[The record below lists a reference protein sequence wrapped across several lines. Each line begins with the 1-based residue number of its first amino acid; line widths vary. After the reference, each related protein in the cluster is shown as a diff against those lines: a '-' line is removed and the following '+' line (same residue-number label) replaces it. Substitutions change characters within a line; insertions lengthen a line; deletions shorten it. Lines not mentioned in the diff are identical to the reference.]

1 MSDADSTLIISD
13 THLAHPAVRGKRR
26 LTAAHLR
33 PLWQGVRRLVVAG
46 DLAELQ
52 LVAARVE
59 AAREVEAMQ
68 EMCEQDGVELV
79 ILSGNH
85 DAFISDQRSL
95 SLMNGAVLVTHGDVL
110 HPAIAPWSRGAAAMK
125 KNTLEGIRRACRER
139 GVEALDMQGRLE
151 VAQHVAHRQFVEHE
165 SGGKH
170 GVMSMLRRPDR
181 VALMAWYWRN
191 QAGLG
196 AAF

>member
-1 MSDADSTLIISD
+1 M
-13 THLAHPAVRGKRR
+13 
-26 LTAAHLR
+26 
-33 PLWQGVRRLVVAG
+33 
-46 DLAELQ
+46 
-52 LVAARVE
+52 AARVE

-196 AAF
+196 AAFLEAMMPAARVLIFGHSHRPGVWQRGGRWVINTGSFALPCLGHARCGSWGTG